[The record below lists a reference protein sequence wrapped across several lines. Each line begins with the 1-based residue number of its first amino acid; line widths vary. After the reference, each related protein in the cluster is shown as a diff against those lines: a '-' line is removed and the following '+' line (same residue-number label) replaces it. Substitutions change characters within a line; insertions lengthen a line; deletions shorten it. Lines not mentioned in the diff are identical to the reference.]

1 MVVIIFDKKNTTQS
15 WPIRPVILGLRTK
28 IDSIVRRGGIPD
40 EDCPTDAASTKF
52 WCTTQTK
59 YTDRESCAVKMTAR
73 AAVAPTP
80 DALGSLLPTNLGG
93 GSLALGVCGDG
104 ATESV
109 TPTGPSLEALVDV
122 IRGGGAGNTTAPKAK
137 PKAKGK
143 ASAKKVKLEEAK
155 TPSEM
160 RDAMR
165 YFESMAFFWGFQII
179 KNLWEPVLDR
189 IHFIHIKI

>member
-1 MVVIIFDKKNTTQS
+1 
-15 WPIRPVILGLRTK
+15 VILGLRTK

-143 ASAKKVKLEEAK
+143 RVQRKSNWRKQRPHLKC
-155 TPSEM
+155 
-160 RDAMR
+160 AMPCVTLNPWH
-165 YFESMAFFWGFQII
+165 FFGGFR
-179 KNLWEPVLDR
+179 LL
-189 IHFIHIKI
+189 KIYGNPFWTVSISSTLRFDM